1 MLKRWMTDPQ
11 GRWVSSC
18 SISIIYNADS
28 YVASRSTGQA
38 APCSNA
44 ASQVLVHTHHLSL
57 SSVLQHP
64 SLYYSVSGSLEH
76 SANSPPRTLIE
87 ESINWR
93 TRMRGGTYH
102 LDTCLFCDSL
112 IGDAISRSG

>member
-11 GRWVSSC
+11 RAWVSSC

-28 YVASRSTGQA
+28 CVASRSTGQA

-44 ASQVLVHTHHLSL
+44 ASQVLVHTHYLS
-57 SSVLQHP
+57 P
-64 SLYYSVSGSLEH
+64 SASESLEH